1 MNNLCFCA
9 IRLQTLKYYFSCIYS
24 SPPILSKEEK
34 HAQRLVQHGKVDE
47 ALALYQHLKRHS
59 PRILNTMGQLYA
71 DKKGDYNSALK
82 YYEQAMK
89 IQEEVY
95 RYIFVINEFKK
106 IVLFCIEWG

>member
-1 MNNLCFCA
+1 
-9 IRLQTLKYYFSCIYS
+9 
-24 SPPILSKEEK
+24 
-34 HAQRLVQHGKVDE
+34 
-47 ALALYQHLKRHS
+47 
-59 PRILNTMGQLYA
+59 MGQLYA